1 MASILTEKE
10 LNLLDA
16 NLVTVVGQ
24 KPYEDGIWGA
34 HPNKDFVH
42 FQIFDKISSNF
53 FWPQLLFYSNFK
65 SVIWL
70 SN

>member
-42 FQIFDKISSNF
+42 FQIFDKM
-53 FWPQLLFYSNFK
+53 LRVYFY
-65 SVIWL
+65 
-70 SN
+70 